1 MRALYEINADLDE
14 LLTNVDPETGELLI
28 DPEALDELML
38 EREEKLEGIA
48 LAVKNAD
55 AEAKAIKAEEDA
67 LAERRRRIEKRRDGL
82 RDFLQQSLAGE
93 KLETP
98 RVAVSYRRSKA
109 LEVNE
114 AVFWPWAAD
123 YPYYIRRKDPEI
135 DKKKITD
142 AIKDGAE
149 IPGAAL
155 VERVSMTI
163 K

>member
-1 MRALYEINADLDE
+1 MRALYEINSNLEE

-28 DPEALDELML
+28 DPEEVDALML
-38 EREEKLEGIA
+38 ERQDKLEGIA
-48 LAVKNAD
+48 LAIKNAS
-55 AEAKAIKAEEDA
+55 AEVQAIKAEEDA

-82 RDFLQQSLAGE
+82 RDFLQQALAGE

-109 LEVNE
+109 LEIDEN
-114 AVFWPWAAD
+114 AFWPWAQDHSEYLRVKA
-123 YPYYIRRKDPEI
+123 PEI
-135 DKKKITD
+135 EKKKITD
-142 AIKDGAE
+142 AIKDGMQ

-155 VERVSMTI
+155 VERVSMSI